1 MSWKK
6 YNEQD
11 CTHLLYEGCVDPAD
25 EPLDSDEVEENTHVD
40 KIRYMIESIKEDIS
54 TYPGIKWSVAFDFYI
69 RLYKESYNKTRSK
82 VAFERMYKY
91 KRMLKFKKHS

>member
-25 EPLDSDEVEENTHVD
+25 EPLDSDEVEENTH
-40 KIRYMIESIKEDIS
+40 KERVNFRFFCN
-54 TYPGIKWSVAFDFYI
+54 PM
-69 RLYKESYNKTRSK
+69 SYFT
-82 VAFERMYKY
+82 
-91 KRMLKFKKHS
+91 